1 MIEQSIE
8 RLAAAVELLASKLGA
23 AVPAAPA
30 VQAIEVV
37 PPTEP
42 KKAKKEKP
50 VEAAPAPVA
59 DKPAPAPTTDK
70 PAPLVT
76 IEDLR
81 LLGQKCIAAGKREE
95 MKAIVAKTGAEKLSA
110 IDPANYSEVAKA
122 FNALLPANA

>member
-30 VQAIEVV
+30 VPAPVAEAAPVEIV

-42 KKAKKEKP
+42 KKAKKEKS
-50 VEAAPAPVA
+50 VEPAPAPAA
-59 DKPAPAPTTDK
+59 DKPAPP
-70 PAPLVT
+70 VT